1 MKTLIKNGNI
11 VYFDKIERADLLID
25 GEVISAIGQNIKET
39 ADEVIDATDKCV
51 FAGFVDMHVHLREP
65 GFESK
70 ETIETGARAAVRG
83 GFTAVACMP
92 NTNPV
97 LDNKF
102 VLRYVQD
109 KAKEAGLA
117 KVYPICSI
125 TKGENG
131 ELLSDMLSLYKSG
144 AVAFSDDGKPVRT
157 SQMMRL
163 ALEYS
168 KAYDLPVL
176 CHCAERH

>member
-1 MKTLIKNGNI
+1 M
-11 VYFDKIERADLLID
+11 
-25 GEVISAIGQNIKET
+25 
-39 ADEVIDATDKCV
+39 

-70 ETIETGARAAVRG
+70 ETIQSGAYAGVKG
-83 GFTAVACMP
+83 GFTGLACMP

-97 LDNKF
+97 CDNKF
-102 VLRYVQD
+102 VLRYIID

-125 TKGENG
+125 TKGEEG
-131 ELLSDMLSLYKSG
+131 ELLSDMLTLADNG
-144 AVAFSDDGKPVRT
+144 AVAFSDDGKPVKT

-168 KAYDLPVL
+168 KAYDLPIL
-176 CHCAERH
+176 CHCEDMALTNGVAVRMAAMYLLNQAKRA